1 MFISNNNFLLLLLLS
16 GLSFCLSVWSICLLF
31 FFLSGLSFCLEC
43 LSIFSVHHSGLSV
56 FSVCLSKWSVCLSC
70 LSVSLFYLSFFVN
83 VGLGGLSVFSVCL
96 SGLFGLLFLS
106 CFSFCLFFDGCFV
119 CLSFW
124 FVSPS
129 VCLSISLYLYKICL
143 DAACWYLA
151 IQSVF
156 CLVCLS
162 FLSFFIVCQF
172 LSLISLSVR
181 LYIFLVCLCLC
192 LSIC

>member
-1 MFISNNNFLLLLLLS
+1 MLFIKKCLFLITFFYYFYYCLVCLS
-16 GLSFCLSVWSICLLF
+16 VSRSGPSVYCFSVCQVYLSVWSVCQSFLFIILVCPSFWSVCLN
-31 FFLSGLSFCLEC
+31 GL
-43 LSIFSVHHSGLSV
+43 
-56 FSVCLSKWSVCLSC
+56 SVCLSTLSVLLCLCRSGR
-70 LSVSLFYLSFFVN
+70 SVSLVSF
-83 VGLGGLSVFSVCL
+83 
-96 SGLFGLLFLS
+96 FLS
-106 CFSFCLFFDGCFV
+106 CFSFCLVFDGCFV

-129 VCLSISLYLYKICL
+129 VCLSISLYLYKIRL
-143 DAACWYLA
+143 DTACWYLA
-151 IQSVF
+151 IQSIF

-162 FLSFFIVCQF
+162 FLSFCIVCQS